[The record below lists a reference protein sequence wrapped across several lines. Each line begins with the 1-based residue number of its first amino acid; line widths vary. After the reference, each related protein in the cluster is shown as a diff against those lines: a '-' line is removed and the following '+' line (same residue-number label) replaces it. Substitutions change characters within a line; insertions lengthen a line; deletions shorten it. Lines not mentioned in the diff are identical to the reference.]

1 MISVREA
8 LLGAVLVAAFG
19 VAGMCILTYI
29 SASIITEG
37 HDKLDATRDALQVSW
52 DAHHE
57 TRVELA
63 ACLKINEPTNYEVPN
78 VQK

>member
-19 VAGMCILTYI
+19 IAGMGVITYVSI
-29 SASIITEG
+29 SVIFEAY
-37 HDKLDATRDALQVSW
+37 DDADATRDALQVSW

-57 TRVELA
+57 TRVDLA
-63 ACLKINEPTNYEVPN
+63 ACLKVNEPTNYEVPN
-78 VQK
+78 DKK